1 MAALGGV
8 SPDYHVVLHVSTKTS
23 GLVARNVVFV
33 TILATQTL
41 RKKAMGGGRKA
52 ACGQQRHVREV
63 HNTNTDLCVTF
74 DL

>member
-33 TILATQTL
+33 TILAP
-41 RKKAMGGGRKA
+41 KPSGRKRWEA
-52 ACGQQRHVREV
+52 DGKRLAGSNGTYERC
-63 HNTNTDLCVTF
+63 TTPTLIC
-74 DL
+74 L